1 MHRDVST
8 DIYKDPRIMTNNK
21 VQLSLKDNIGV
32 IGVQEMYTLN
42 KSKTIQIRK
51 DGNVWC
57 VRFCLF

>member
-8 DIYKDPRIMTNNK
+8 DIYKDPRIMTNSK

-32 IGVQEMYTLN
+32 IGVQETYTLN

-57 VRFCLF
+57 VKFCLF